1 MFAAGLSPSELGL
14 KASLKESLSF
24 GGRVDVKSR
33 SHNAADASHI
43 EDSPHHGKA
52 LLARPLPALLFLPCL
67 LYSYTHCL
75 FLICTTVLAAAA
87 ARFCISLL
95 MRS

>member
-43 EDSPHHGKA
+43 EDSPTT
-52 LLARPLPALLFLPCL
+52 ARHSSLDLYLLFFFFHASCIHIPTVFFSSVPLSSPPQRPDSVYPC
-67 LYSYTHCL
+67 
-75 FLICTTVLAAAA
+75 
-87 ARFCISLL
+87 
-95 MRS
+95 